1 MNDISRWVQAE
12 VDLSL
17 AQTIAQAIEIPELI
31 AKLLILRGINTPD
44 EALDFIEP
52 KLANLNDPAK
62 FMDMDTATARIVKAV
77 QKKQLICVFG
87 DYDADGLTATTILAD
102 FLEASGADV
111 TTFIPDRMTE
121 GYGLQPDRVRSLAQL
136 GIKLIITVD
145 CGIRAH
151 EAVQVA
157 SELGVDVIIVDHH
170 VPDPT
175 LPAAVAIVD
184 PHRADCSFP
193 FADLCAAGLAF
204 YLIGSLRREF
214 YRLGIINDV
223 DLRPFL
229 DLVAVGTIADMV
241 PLNSDNRVFAV
252 HGLRRLNQD
261 TRPGLAALKA
271 VAGIAAKNID
281 ARAVAFSLA
290 PRLNATG
297 RLGDPK
303 AALDLLRAKDVL
315 QARTHAEILQKDNDE
330 RRIIAQKVTDEA
342 MAHVYAE
349 GKNLKRIIIAVGQ
362 GWHQGV
368 IGIAAAKLVNA
379 FNKPS
384 IVIGLEDG
392 IGKGSCRSVKGFD
405 IGQAIKSAEPFL
417 VRFGGHPMAAGLTVE
432 EAQIPNLINYLEEL
446 AEATIDSDIIAPS
459 IDVDAWLNLKE
470 VTPEL
475 FRHIERL
482 QPFGMGNPEP
492 VLAVSKVTVTNA
504 RIVGKGKRHVQ
515 IEVCD
520 GDTRVKG
527 IWFDQAHLAPT
538 IGDLVDVAFNISL
551 DDRLGEAKMK
561 IIDVRQA
568 T

>member
-17 AQTIAQAIEIPELI
+17 AQTIAQAIEIPKLI

-157 SELGVDVIIVDHH
+157 SKLGVDVIIVDHH

-204 YLIGSLRREF
+204 LSDWFASPRILPAWHHQRCGF
-214 YRLGIINDV
+214 KA
-223 DLRPFL
+223 FL
-229 DLVAVGTIADMV
+229 DWSQL
-241 PLNSDNRVFAV
+241 
-252 HGLRRLNQD
+252 
-261 TRPGLAALKA
+261 
-271 VAGIAAKNID
+271 
-281 ARAVAFSLA
+281 
-290 PRLNATG
+290 
-297 RLGDPK
+297 
-303 AALDLLRAKDVL
+303 
-315 QARTHAEILQKDNDE
+315 
-330 RRIIAQKVTDEA
+330 
-342 MAHVYAE
+342 
-349 GKNLKRIIIAVGQ
+349 
-362 GWHQGV
+362 
-368 IGIAAAKLVNA
+368 
-379 FNKPS
+379 
-384 IVIGLEDG
+384 
-392 IGKGSCRSVKGFD
+392 
-405 IGQAIKSAEPFL
+405 
-417 VRFGGHPMAAGLTVE
+417 
-432 EAQIPNLINYLEEL
+432 
-446 AEATIDSDIIAPS
+446 
-459 IDVDAWLNLKE
+459 
-470 VTPEL
+470 
-475 FRHIERL
+475 ERL
-482 QPFGMGNPEP
+482 
-492 VLAVSKVTVTNA
+492 
-504 RIVGKGKRHVQ
+504 
-515 IEVCD
+515 
-520 GDTRVKG
+520 
-527 IWFDQAHLAPT
+527 PT
-538 IGDLVDVAFNISL
+538 WSL
-551 DDRLGEAKMK
+551 
-561 IIDVRQA
+561 
-568 T
+568 

>member
-17 AQTIAQAIEIPELI
+17 AQTIAQAIEIPKLI

-157 SELGVDVIIVDHH
+157 SKLGVDVIIVDHH

-504 RIVGKGKRHVQ
+504 RIDGKGKRHFQ

-520 GDTRVKG
+520 SDTRVKG
-527 IWFDQAHLAPT
+527 IWFDHAHLAPT
-538 IGDLVDVAFNISL
+538 IGDLVDVAVNISL
-551 DDRLGEAKMK
+551 AERLGEAKMK